1 MLKTLPVILLLVISS
16 YIHAQPDLDIRPGKI
31 EFEDRFSRFEKVW
44 FINEGN
50 QPVEIDSISYINQRY
65 FIRWDSYNGYPMT
78 IQPGDTLGMDCIL
91 SHYASIAV
99 TDTVDTMFVY
109 VNYQTEPFKV
119 KIKIDFHDPDPP
131 LGTLSG
137 AVVFQGTPLWG
148 IPVYIFHDGLYLFA
162 SSVTDV
168 SGNYSFQLPAGKY
181 LIAAKP
187 PGGNLIFSGNTGNP
201 FAALPFMVKRD
212 SVSNASIVLPAV
224 QSTGLSVQGV
234 VIDSQAVYPVD
245 KGVVVIRKG
254 KHNPG
259 KILKETDNIYA
270 AIVDYR
276 GNYNVKNINSA
287 GYYFV
292 QSFSDY
298 FIPAYYKSG
307 NYSPSLWQDAD
318 SIYVNSAVQ
327 NISLS
332 MQRDSAYGD
341 GRITGSVQA
350 LANRLASDAVVLY
363 ARSVQNGK
371 VYATGISGSGN
382 GFLLPKLPYGSYEL
396 LAQSIHL
403 PDYLIGSLEITPT
416 QTTISGVTIILTDAE
431 ESMPPAEYA
440 LLSNYPNPFNPATTV
455 RVELSRDTDISLK
468 VFDASGS
475 EVMSIYAGF
484 LLSGIHEFKT
494 SFSGL
499 SSGMYFVRM
508 QSKGFTQIAKVLL
521 LK

>member
-1 MLKTLPVILLLVISS
+1 MVKSLPVILLLVISS

-31 EFEDRFSRFEKVW
+31 EFEDRFSRFVKVW
-44 FINEGN
+44 FLNEGN
-50 QPVEIDSISYINQRY
+50 QPLEIDSISYLNQRY

-78 IQPGDTLGMDCIL
+78 LPAGDTLGMDCIL

-109 VNYQTEPFKV
+109 VNYRPDPVTV
-119 KIKIDFHDPDPP
+119 KIKIKFHDPDPP
-131 LGTLSG
+131 LGTASG
-137 AVVFQGTPLWG
+137 SVVYQGMPVPG
-148 IPVYIFHDGLYLFA
+148 QPVYMFHEGLYQYA
-162 SSVTDV
+162 SAVTDIY
-168 SGNYSFQLPAGKY
+168 GNFSLQLPAGEY
-181 LIAAKP
+181 RIAAKHP
-187 PGGNLIFSGNTGNP
+187 EGNLIFSGNTGNP
-201 FAALPFMVKRD
+201 FAAQPVVVKRD
-212 SVSNASIVLPAV
+212 SVSQTEIVLPAV
-224 QSTGLSVQGV
+224 TPTGFSVQGV
-234 VIDSQAVYPVD
+234 VSDSVSVYPVD

-259 KILKETDNIYA
+259 KILEETDNVYA
-270 AIVDYR
+270 ALVDYR
-276 GNYNVKNINSA
+276 GNYTVRNINSA

-307 NYSPSLWQDAD
+307 NYSPLLWQDAD

-327 NISLS
+327 DISLS

-350 LANRLASDAVVLY
+350 MANRISADAVVLY
-363 ARSVQNGK
+363 ARSPQNAK
-371 VYATGISGSGN
+371 IYATGISGTGN
-382 GFLLPKLPYGSYEL
+382 GFLLPKLPYGTYEL

-403 PDYLIGSLEITPT
+403 PDYLIGSLEITPA
-416 QTTISGVTIILTDAE
+416 QTSITGVTINLTDAE

-455 RVELSRDTDISLK
+455 RVELSRDTDLLLK

-508 QSKGFTQIAKVLL
+508 QGKGISKTAKLL
-521 LK
+521 LMK